1 MCTVSSH
8 LHEHKF
14 KHSIQDS
21 LENKIIGIKLSDH
34 SDLLLT
40 QILLGDASSDVSTNS
55 STFKGA
61 MDFVISSKRFEK
73 LPF

>member
-1 MCTVSSH
+1 MRTDPIH

-14 KHSIQDS
+14 KHSIQDY

-40 QILLGDASSDVSTNS
+40 QILLGNASSDVSTNS
-55 STFKGA
+55 SKEA